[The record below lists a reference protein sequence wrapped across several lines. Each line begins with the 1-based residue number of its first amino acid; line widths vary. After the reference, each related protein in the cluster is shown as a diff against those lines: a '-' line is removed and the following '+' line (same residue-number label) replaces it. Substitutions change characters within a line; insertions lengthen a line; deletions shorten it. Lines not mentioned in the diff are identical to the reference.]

1 MVIDNLDQDY
11 VWISPKA
18 MELIEPYESEVFIQQ
33 NHINHEGK
41 PWNTRW
47 VKIPV

>member
-33 NHINHEGK
+33 NHINYEGK